1 MDAGDSGTG
10 NSSKEGLI
18 RIAPTSASFVRIG
31 RSGSKTVRTD
41 VFGDLTVHGSFVST
55 SSMVYQDTY
64 TERVHISTEQDQMI
78 QEEMR
83 VPKITGLDS
92 EDVADDPTST
102 LTLDAGQGGTEQ
114 WLEIGPWE
122 ATRITIGGR
131 NAGRDAAVNET
142 GYRDATPIL
151 IRQGYDE
158 ADKRLQVN
166 ESGAIVMQSS
176 ATMPILIHSNPT
188 RGTNG
193 TGGDIDLLVGS
204 GDTGHGGNM
213 TLTAGDTT
221 DDNHRGGFL
230 TLLAGGNN
238 NTAGG
243 RGGVVKVSGGFA
255 GGTQECD
262 LQEYECAGL
271 NISVA
276 MYEAVLHGCTS
287 DCTFFGDDAPE
298 VTTYLCGTTEVTEA
312 QYLAVMGGCTQKC
325 LGGAVE
331 ITGGLSSGG
340 VGGAVVLT
348 GGDTNSTDPYGRG
361 GNVELRGGK
370 ASLGS
375 GGSVI
380 VSSGRSDA
388 LSSGDVM
395 LQTVSSGTGGVS
407 GAVVAETGAA
417 CAGDSGAITLAT
429 GSATTGGGGD
439 VNVLVGSGD
448 TENGGAVVMKAGRP
462 RPTRCRVAACSSH
475 LEPGA
480 ARREA
485 PAASW

>member
-1 MDAGDSGTG
+1 MFITSGAGSSAQGGVGGELVMMAGSAEGDSEGDGGRVEIRGGKAVGGKGGDVAVAAGNSYTGDGGALVLQGGYSEFGNGGDVIMDAGDSGTG
-10 NSSKEGLI
+10 DSTKEGLI

-92 EDVADDPTST
+92 EDVAGDPTST
-102 LTLDAGQGGTEQ
+102 LTLDAGQGGTQQ

-131 NAGRDAAVNET
+131 NVGGDDALSHV
-142 GYRDATPIL
+142 GYRNATPIL

-230 TLLAGGNN
+230 TLTAGGNN

-255 GGTQECD
+255 GGTQDCD

-287 DCTFFGDDAPE
+287 DCMFFGNDAPN
-298 VTTYLCGTTEVTEA
+298 VTTYLCGTTEVTEEE
-312 QYLAVMGGCTQKC
+312 YLAVMGGCTQKC

-331 ITGGLSSGG
+331 ITGGLASGG

-361 GNVELRGGK
+361 GNVEIRGGK
-370 ASLGS
+370 ASS
-375 GGSVI
+375 
-380 VSSGRSDA
+380 
-388 LSSGDVM
+388 
-395 LQTVSSGTGGVS
+395 
-407 GAVVAETGAA
+407 
-417 CAGDSGAITLAT
+417 
-429 GSATTGGGGD
+429 
-439 VNVLVGSGD
+439 GSGD
-448 TENGGAVVMKAGRP
+448 P
-462 RPTRCRVAACSSH
+462 
-475 LEPGA
+475 
-480 ARREA
+480 
-485 PAASW
+485 